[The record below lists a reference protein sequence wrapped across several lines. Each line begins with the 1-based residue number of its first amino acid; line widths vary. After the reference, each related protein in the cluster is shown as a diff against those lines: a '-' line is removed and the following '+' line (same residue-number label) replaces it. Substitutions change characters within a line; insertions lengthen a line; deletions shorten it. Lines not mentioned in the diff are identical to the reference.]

1 MAFLTSFSE
10 KFLDKRETSCSMAC
24 WAEPFKSIVGKLN
37 VTVAEYLDFVEKEGL
52 PPDDTPFLFRVK
64 NFQGFELG
72 LDNNNFDVKY
82 IYDEI
87 LRLDDIFDL
96 IMVQEKLQTCSILRN
111 FSNLSTSF
119 I

>member
-1 MAFLTSFSE
+1 
-10 KFLDKRETSCSMAC
+10 MAC

-37 VTVAEYLDFVEKEGL
+37 VTVAEYLDLIEKKGL

-87 LRLDDIFDL
+87 VRLDDIFDL
-96 IMVQEKLQTCSILRN
+96 VLVQEKLETKNLRFN
-111 FSNLSTSF
+111 FWKNIF
-119 I
+119 

>member
-1 MAFLTSFSE
+1 MFCYTLIFLYLLFLTSFS
-10 KFLDKRETSCSMAC
+10 DKNLERRDKSCSVAC
-24 WAEPFKSIVGKLN
+24 WGEPFKSIVGKLN
-37 VTVAEYLDFVEKEGL
+37 VTVSDYLNKVEEEGL

-72 LDNNNFDVKY
+72 LDSNNFDLKY

-96 IMVQEKLQTCSILRN
+96 IMVQERLHFC
-111 FSNLSTSF
+111 
-119 I
+119 

>member
-1 MAFLTSFSE
+1 
-10 KFLDKRETSCSMAC
+10 MAC
-24 WAEPFKSIVGKLN
+24 WGEPFKSIVGKLN
-37 VTVAEYLDFVEKEGL
+37 VTVSDYLNKVEEEGL

-72 LDNNNFDVKY
+72 LDSNNFDLKY

-96 IMVQEKLQTCSILRN
+96 IMVQERLHFC
-111 FSNLSTSF
+111 
-119 I
+119 